1 MTSVVCTIGG
11 LPVYFVTVLNNTEI
25 KRYSIYPSAEIQ
37 IALFVVV
44 QGKRVILVLLQGHGN
59 SNCNMVGVK
68 STLFVLAQGYMEQ
81 YLQQCTEANSSI
93 YYTAYMKV
101 IC

>member
-1 MTSVVCTIGG
+1 M
-11 LPVYFVTVLNNTEI
+11 
-25 KRYSIYPSAEIQ
+25 Q

-44 QGKRVILVLLQGHGN
+44 QEKRAILVLLQGHGN
-59 SNCNMVGVK
+59 SYCNMAGVK
-68 STLFVLAQGYMEQ
+68 STLFVVAKGYMEQ